1 MEIKISV
8 HLKSGKVISRIESNL
23 DREAAERWV
32 EEVLENLLEDGREW
46 VSIGDLPSM
55 SLIPVRAIECISF
68 EDISQTEEKAD
79 YKWREL

>member
-1 MEIKISV
+1 MEIKISI

-23 DREAAERWV
+23 DQEAAEHWM
-32 EEVLENLLEDGREW
+32 EGILENLLEDGRGW

-55 SLIPVRAIECISF
+55 SLIPIKAIECINF

-79 YKWREL
+79 

>member
-1 MEIKISV
+1 MEIKISI

-23 DREAAERWV
+23 DQEAAEHWM
-32 EEVLENLLEDGREW
+32 EGFLENLLEDGRGW

-55 SLIPVRAIECISF
+55 SLIPIKAIECINF

-79 YKWREL
+79 